1 MSVDDWKRIVCFS
14 LLFLLGVGFAAA
26 IQAQDTPPV
35 PIPDASINAEAK
47 GIITAKLKTRETAL
61 KFHLRLKIN
70 KEKRKRLLQR
80 DNDLI
85 AKYEAI
91 LESPEFIDYI
101 LEKGDAEF
109 EAFEVQF
116 FKDRRGPPTAK
127 EFGDG
132 VLLEKILEWIDN
144 GGLDKLL
151 DFILKII
158 GAFAEANH
166 SALGR
171 IVHSK
176 PKPNNP
182 SRPDLYVRTNLEF
195 KRNETQQA
203 LIRWKLTDADK
214 PKEWIR
220 VRFDN

>member
-1 MSVDDWKRIVCFS
+1 MSITRKSVCFI
-14 LLFLLGVGFAAA
+14 LLFILGVGFAAA
-26 IQAQDTPPV
+26 IQAQDDTPPV
-35 PIPDASINAEAK
+35 PIPDSSINAEAK

-70 KEKRKRLLQR
+70 KEKRKRLFQR

-91 LESPEFIDYI
+91 LDSPEFIEYI
-101 LEKGDAEF
+101 LEKGEPEF
-109 EAFEVQF
+109 EAFESKF
-116 FKDRRGPPTAK
+116 FDARGPPTAK

-151 DFILKII
+151 DFILKLID
-158 GAFAEANH
+158 AFADASNH
-166 SALGR
+166 AALGR
-171 IVHSK
+171 IVNSK
-176 PKPNNP
+176 PKPKNP

-195 KRNETQQA
+195 RRNETQQA
-203 LIRWKLTDADK
+203 LIRWKLTDDDK